1 MTVEQQEGEVFA
13 YNVKFAQRLHLW
25 NDNITPR
32 NNLACCKQ
40 TKNQDRVHM
49 EFLVKV
55 T

>member
-1 MTVEQQEGEVFA
+1 MTVKQLEGEVFA

-40 TKNQDRVHM
+40 TNIKIG
-49 EFLVKV
+49 FIWSSLLK
-55 T
+55 